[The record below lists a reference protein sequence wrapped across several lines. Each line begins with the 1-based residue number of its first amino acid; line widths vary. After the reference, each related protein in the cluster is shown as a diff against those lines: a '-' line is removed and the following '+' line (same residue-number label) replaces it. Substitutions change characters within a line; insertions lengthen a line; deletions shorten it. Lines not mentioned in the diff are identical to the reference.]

1 MNGVFHRSISQFSCR
16 ITRSLHDL
24 ETPRG
29 WSRLENYRTRG
40 WFEFRDSAILE
51 LVGVPAGISPELN

>member
-1 MNGVFHRSISQFSCR
+1 MYGVFHRSISQFSCR
-16 ITRSLHDL
+16 SLDDL